1 MSSTTAGTT
10 TTTTDLGHDP
20 GRRALVPVAVASFLV
35 AAFLDVARA
44 DSATEASSMVAF
56 GLLVVCLLYPFVVA
70 RGLRRE
76 SANGRALV
84 LGILGVLLILPAF
97 WSGLPM
103 ILGAAAALLGYAG
116 RRSTAGA
123 GRATTA
129 LVLGTLSMVGYVAF
143 YVSDWLAHPGAVWW
157 A

>member
-1 MSSTTAGTT
+1 
-10 TTTTDLGHDP
+10 
-20 GRRALVPVAVASFLV
+20 
-35 AAFLDVARA
+35 
-44 DSATEASSMVAF
+44 MVAF
-56 GLLVVCLLYPFVVA
+56 GLLAVGLLYPLVVA
-70 RGLRRE
+70 PGLRRE
-76 SANGRALV
+76 RADGRALV

-116 RRSTAGA
+116 RRSAAGA

-143 YVSDWLAHPGAVWW
+143 YVSDWLANPGAAWW